1 MSEQR
6 VFPFL
11 MFTGNADAAM
21 AFYASVFDQFKVLS
35 VTRYGPGQ
43 DGREGTVM
51 HATFSVLG
59 HALMCI
65 DSSVEHAFT
74 FTPSVSLYV
83 RCAGEAEL
91 DRYFDR
97 LEAGGMVLMPLAAY
111 PFARKYA
118 WVQDRFGVSWQL
130 SLDGM

>member
-11 MFTGNADAAM
+11 MFIGNAEEAM
-21 AFYASVFDQFKVLS
+21 QFYASVFDGSEVLS
-35 VTRYGPGQ
+35 ITRYGPGE
-43 DGREGTVM
+43 DGPEGTVR
-51 HATFSVLG
+51 HASFTVLG

-74 FTPSVSLYV
+74 FTPSLSLFV
-83 RCAGEAEL
+83 RCESEAEI
-91 DRYFDR
+91 DRYFER
-97 LEAGGMVLMPLAAY
+97 LSADGAVLMPLQAY
-111 PFARKYA
+111 PFARKFA

-130 SLDGM
+130 SLGGV